1 MQQGASK
8 KKKEEKKERNNK
20 KIETKTIMNI
30 LARTYAIVPNNQWI
44 QLNIG
49 RFLAVGLH
57 RQAAIKG

>member
-30 LARTYAIVPNNQWI
+30 LARTYAIVPNNQ
-44 QLNIG
+44 
-49 RFLAVGLH
+49 
-57 RQAAIKG
+57 